1 MADHADGYAT
11 TIELTLARFTGYGDR
26 AAITVDDPGA
36 PSEWTFRDLLD
47 RVHREA
53 RRLDGLG
60 VRRGDV
66 VAIMVGSTP
75 EGLVLRWAANVV
87 GAAWVSFADGFSAT
101 TIAALLRTC
110 SARFLVTAG
119 ADRVTTAGQAADEDG
134 TTTVVDAGT
143 GPPEDATPLPSR
155 LRPDDLASISLTGG
169 STGVPKGVPRYAAVP
184 AYSSPAAL
192 AGWRDTVLLAC
203 TPIAHIAGT
212 LSLVTLAAGG
222 RVVLQADFDAG
233 RALAA
238 IPRERVTTVQLMP
251 RNLHAMLDHPDLAA
265 TDTSSLRRLRIGSAP
280 ASADRLG
287 EALERFGPIVGQT
300 YGSIEATTICS
311 VEPDELARPELRGT
325 VGKPVRGVTVS
336 VRDDDG
342 SPVPTG
348 ATGEVWVHSGAVMP
362 GYIGA
367 PEETAAVLRDGWFRT
382 GDLGSLDEEGYLTLV
397 GRAKEVIFA
406 ERARIYPSEV
416 ENCLVAHPDVTA
428 AGVFARA
435 DADGVETA
443 AAAVVPRAGRAPA
456 ADELIGWVAGRRGP
470 TVAPTEV
477 HIVENLPLTPSG
489 KVDRAALA
497 RQASG

>member
-1 MADHADGYAT
+1 MADHSDGYAT
-11 TIELTLARFTGYGDR
+11 TIELTLDRFARYGDR
-26 AAITVDDPGA
+26 VAITVDDPGSR
-36 PSEWTFRDLLD
+36 SEWTFRDVLD

-75 EGLVLRWAANVV
+75 TGLVMRWAANVV
-87 GAAWVSFADGFSAT
+87 GAAWVSFADGSSPT
-101 TIAALLRTC
+101 TVAALLRTC
-110 SARFLVTAG
+110 SARLLVVAG
-119 ADRVTTAGQAADEDG
+119 TGRRETADRAAAGTGA
-134 TTTVVDAGT
+134 TVVDVDPD
-143 GPPEDATPLPSR
+143 PPADAAPFPVR

-192 AGWRDTVLLAC
+192 AGWSDTVLLVC

-222 RVVLQADFDAG
+222 RVVLQAEFDAA
-233 RALAA
+233 RVLAA
-238 IPRERVTTVQLMP
+238 IARERATTIQLMP
-251 RNLHAMLDHPDLAA
+251 RNLYQLLDHPDLAT
-265 TDTSSLRRLRIGSAP
+265 TDTSGLRRVRIGSAP

-311 VEPDELARPELRGT
+311 IEPDELARPELRGT
-325 VGKPVRGVTVS
+325 VGRPVRGVTVS
-336 VRDDDG
+336 VCDDDG
-342 SPVPTG
+342 TPVPAGT
-348 ATGEVWVHSGAVMP
+348 TGEVWVHSGAVMP
-362 GYIGA
+362 GYIGN

-382 GDLGSLDEEGYLTLV
+382 GDLGSLDEHGYLTLV

-416 ENCLVAHPDVTA
+416 ENCLVAHPGVTA

-435 DADGVETA
+435 DGDGVETA
-443 AAAVVPRAGRAPA
+443 AAAVVPRAGCAPT
-456 ADELIGWVAGRRGP
+456 ADELIGWVAGHRGP
-470 TVAPTEV
+470 TVAPSEV
-477 HIVENLPLTPSG
+477 RLVADLPLTPSG